1 MKSDELMHYKYLK
14 KEKKNGKWRYYY
26 ELPISESKKEYT
38 SLEKSAGVDKRDELD
53 KVTKTSVARDKYAKA
68 AYELYQRA
76 FRKDSNT
83 FRKFSHFRDPNTG
96 EIVPLAKATIK
107 KADEN
112 TQSYLNKYEKAYQKF
127 LDYGETYYRAKDE
140 FAKTPLGKL
149 EEGKKLIKQ
158 GMEFVGRYL
167 R

>member
-14 KEKKNGKWRYYY
+14 REKKNGKWRYYY
-26 ELPISESKKEYT
+26 GPKKY
-38 SLEKSAGVDKRDELD
+38 SSGEKKAGVDKRDELD
-53 KVTKTSVARDKYAKA
+53 KATKISMLKDYRAKA
-68 AYELYQRA
+68 AYSNYQHA

-83 FRKFSHFRDPNTG
+83 FRKFTRLRDPNTG

-107 KADEN
+107 KAEEN
-112 TQSYLNKYEKAYQKF
+112 TQSYLDKYEKAYQDF
-127 LDYGETYYRAKDE
+127 LDDGENYYRAKAE

-158 GMEFVGRYL
+158 GMEFVGKYL